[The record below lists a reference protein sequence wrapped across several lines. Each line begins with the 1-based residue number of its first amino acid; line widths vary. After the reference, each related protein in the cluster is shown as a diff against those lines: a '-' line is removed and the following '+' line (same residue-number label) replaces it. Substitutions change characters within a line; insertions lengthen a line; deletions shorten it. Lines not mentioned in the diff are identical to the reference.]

1 MKAALAIGLVVVL
14 AGCGGGSSRQNFI
27 EDSTAIC
34 ADTTDRVQ
42 ALGTPDSFTAT
53 QLFARQAKDAVG
65 DGIDELDDL
74 TPPEELDDAFARYL
88 ATLEERRTVLGRM
101 GEAADANSMRRI
113 QEVGSELDVVNAK
126 ARTEARRA
134 GIADCEA
141 GRIGT

>member
-1 MKAALAIGLVVVL
+1 MKAALTIGLVVVL

-27 EDSTAIC
+27 EDASAIC
-34 ADTTDRVQ
+34 AHTTDRVR

-74 TPPEELDDAFARYL
+74 TPPEELDDAFVRYL
-88 ATLEERRTVLGRM
+88 ATLDGRRTVLDRM
-101 GEAADANSMRRI
+101 GEAADANNMKGI
-113 QEVGSELDVVNAK
+113 QEAGSELDVVNARAK
-126 ARTEARRA
+126 SQARRA

-141 GRIGT
+141 E